1 MAFFTKSKKSDLKE
15 EMRMRY
21 SAPSFSFKCGECFSF
36 WGLEDI
42 KRNTAQIRDT
52 VAVIYPGVNMLLYP
66 RQWVKVLS
74 CCSYLI
80 ICADRTDEEILK
92 LKWEAERIIYSLNA
106 QTLSGVSICSSPE
119 EVSTILD
126 SVLRETHKKVITV
139 NNTEG
144 ELEC

>member
-1 MAFFTKSKKSDLKE
+1 MAFFTKSKKPELKE

-21 SAPSFSFKCGECFSF
+21 SAPSFSFKYGECYSF

-42 KRNTAQIRDT
+42 KSNMSQIRDT
-52 VAVIYPGVNMLLYP
+52 VAVIYPGINMLLYP
-66 RQWVKVLS
+66 RRWLKVLS
-74 CCSYLI
+74 CCCYLI
-80 ICADRTDEEILK
+80 ICAGRMDEEILK

-119 EVSTILD
+119 EVTQILD
-126 SVLRETHKKVITV
+126 SVLSETHKKVITI

-144 ELEC
+144 DLEC

>member
-1 MAFFTKSKKSDLKE
+1 MAFFTKSKKPELKE

-21 SAPSFSFKCGECFSF
+21 SAPSFSFKYGECYSF

-42 KRNTAQIRDT
+42 KSNMSQIRDT
-52 VAVIYPGVNMLLYP
+52 VAVIYPGINMLLYP
-66 RQWVKVLS
+66 RQWLKVLS
-74 CCSYLI
+74 CCCYLI
-80 ICADRTDEEILK
+80 ICADRMDEEILK

-119 EVSTILD
+119 EVTQILD
-126 SVLRETHKKVITV
+126 SVLSETHKKVITI

-144 ELEC
+144 DLEC